1 MERKRCAELTD
12 EERDLM
18 APSAV
23 VVSAWIK
30 PIDEYNARQR
40 SVFSA
45 ARFG

>member
-1 MERKRCAELTD
+1 MERKRAELTD
-12 EERDLM
+12 EERDLL

-23 VVSAWIK
+23 VISPWIK